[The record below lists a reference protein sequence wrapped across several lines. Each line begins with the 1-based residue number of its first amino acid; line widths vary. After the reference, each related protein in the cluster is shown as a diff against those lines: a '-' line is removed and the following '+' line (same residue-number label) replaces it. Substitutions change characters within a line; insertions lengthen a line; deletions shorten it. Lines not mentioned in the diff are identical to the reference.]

1 MCSHD
6 ATHTRTKNKQVKS
19 NPRISLQ
26 GGKCNLATV
35 CVFGPT
41 GTCIKDLTI
50 KSQVCYHVQPMN
62 A

>member
-6 ATHTRTKNKQVKS
+6 AIHTHTHKKNKLKK
-19 NPRISLQ
+19 PRISLQ
-26 GGKCNLATV
+26 WGKCNLATV

-50 KSQVCYHVQPMN
+50 KSQVCYNVQTMN

>member
-1 MCSHD
+1 MYYD
-6 ATHTRTKNKQVKS
+6 ATHTHTSKKQPQDQLTV
-19 NPRISLQ
+19 

-41 GTCIKDLTI
+41 GTCVKDLTV
-50 KSQVCYHVQPMN
+50 KSQVCYNVQAMN